1 MKKINFDFNMKKISD
16 FCRKWEISNLALFGS
31 VLTDEFGP
39 DSDIDV
45 LVTFVPDAR
54 HTLFDLVRMQRELEE
69 IFNRS
74 VDIVSR
80 RGIESSRNVLRR
92 KEILHSAEDIYVA

>member
-1 MKKINFDFNMKKISD
+1 MKKINVDINVKQISD

-31 VLTDEFGP
+31 VLTDEFSP

-45 LVTFVPDAR
+45 LVTFASDAKR
-54 HTLFDLVRMQRELEE
+54 TLFDLVRMKGELEE

-80 RGIESSRNVLRR
+80 RGIESSRNLLRR
-92 KEILHSAEDIYVA
+92 EEILFSAEDIYVA

>member
-1 MKKINFDFNMKKISD
+1 MKKININLNMKKISD
-16 FCRKWEISNLALFGS
+16 FCRRWEISNLALFGS

-45 LVTFVPDAR
+45 LVTFTSDAKR
-54 HTLFDLVRMQRELEE
+54 TLFDLVRMKGELEE

-74 VDIVSR
+74 VDIVSK
-80 RGIESSRNVLRR
+80 RGIESSRNVIRR
-92 KEILHSAEDIYVA
+92 KEILFSAEDIYVA

>member
-1 MKKINFDFNMKKISD
+1 MKKINIDFNKKQISE

-45 LVTFVPDAR
+45 LVTFASGAKR
-54 HTLFDLVRMQRELEE
+54 TLFDLVRMKGEMEE

-74 VDIVSR
+74 VDIVSK
-80 RGIESSRNVLRR
+80 RGIESSRNVIRR
-92 KEILHSAEDIYVA
+92 KEILYSAEDIYVA